1 MLRRALLP
9 TLACA
14 AVLIA
19 GCGGGDDD
27 TSTGAAPTATTTATD
42 PTGRGGPGVTVG
54 MKDFAFDP
62 QEITIAVGEEVTW
75 RNDDTAEHNVVG
87 RGVEDPAK
95 SDSLG
100 LGQTYTWRAL
110 QAGTMDYVCTIHP
123 NMTGQVVVEK

>member
-1 MLRRALLP
+1 MRMLLLV
-9 TLACA
+9 ACA
-14 AVLIA
+14 ALVIA
-19 GCGGGDDD
+19 GCGGDDD
-27 TSTGAAPTATTTATD
+27 DPSTSTPATATTATD

-54 MKDFAFDP
+54 IKEFAFDP

-123 NMTGQVVVEK
+123 NMTGQVVVEE

>member
-14 AVLIA
+14 VLIT
-19 GCGGGDDD
+19 GCGGDDD
-27 TSTGAAPTATTTATD
+27 ASTSTPATTTTAAESS
-42 PTGRGGPGVTVG
+42 GRGGPGVTVG
-54 MKDFAFDP
+54 IKDFAFDP
-62 QEITIAVGEEVTW
+62 QEITIAVGEQVTW
-75 RNDDTAEHNVVG
+75 RNDDATEHNVVG

-95 SDSLG
+95 SDNLG

-123 NMTGQVVVEK
+123 NMTGKVIVEE

>member
-1 MLRRALLP
+1 MLRRVLLP

-14 AVLIA
+14 ALFIA
-19 GCGGGDDD
+19 GCGGDDD
-27 TSTGAAPTATTTATD
+27 DASTTATPATTTTAVD

-62 QEITIAVGEEVTW
+62 QEIVIAVGEQVTW
-75 RNDDTAEHNVVG
+75 RNDDTAEHNVAG
-87 RGVEDPAK
+87 SGIEDPAK
-95 SDSLG
+95 SDNLG

-123 NMTGQVVVEK
+123 NMTGRVVVEK